1 LPGNNPLLAENLNKK
16 AMVNKSYRVDLVL
29 VPVNDTKALTDV
41 QSKLNQWIT
50 KQELVKFDVL
60 AVGDNSLLFKICR
73 LKGKE

>member
-1 LPGNNPLLAENLNKK
+1 LLAENLNKK
-16 AMVNKSYRVDLVL
+16 AMVNKTYRVDLVL

-50 KQELVKFDVL
+50 KGELVKFDVL